1 MIEWWNELEMF
12 LKVLYCIAVP
22 ATVFLILQTVLLV
35 VGFGDSADG
44 DVSGADADVDVDA
57 GGDYS
62 TDDGELI
69 PADSNAG
76 DFNVL
81 SLFTIQG
88 MVALFCVFGWSAII
102 ARVNGLHIALC
113 ITIGLVLGF
122 GAMFG
127 VSKLIRLSAKL
138 ASNGAIDYDNAMGL
152 TATVYIKIPAGGKE
166 HGKVNLTMQERLV
179 EADAI
184 TFADEE
190 IPTGAQVKIT
200 KAQGDTLVCIP
211 VKESTDTN

>member
-1 MIEWWNELEMF
+1 MVEWWNGLEMF
-12 LKVLYCIAVP
+12 MRVLYCIAIP
-22 ATVFLILQTVLLV
+22 ATVILILQTILLV
-35 VGFGDSADG
+35 VGFGDGGDG
-44 DVSGADADVDVDA
+44 DISGADADA
-57 GGDYS
+57 GGDYA
-62 TDDGELI
+62 TDDGELL

-88 MVALFCVFGWSAII
+88 MVALFCVLGWSAII

-113 ITIGLVLGF
+113 IVIGLVLGI

-127 VSKLIRLSAKL
+127 VSKLIRLSTKL
-138 ASNGAIDYDNAMGL
+138 ASNGAIAYDNAVGL

-190 IPTGAQVKIT
+190 IPTGTQVKIT
-200 KAQGDTLVCIP
+200 KAQGDTLGCIP
-211 VKESTDTN
+211 AKESTDTN